1 MIDAR
6 DVTAVVVTY
15 NRLPL
20 LRRCLAALQAQTAQ
34 GLRVLV
40 VDNASADG
48 TAEYLKTLAM
58 PGLVCRILTE
68 NLGGAGGFA
77 YGMQAAAELGCKA
90 VWLMDDDTLP
100 EPQALEALLAAD
112 AAMDGAYG
120 WLSSRALTPDGSD
133 QPMNLQRKTMYR
145 DIDGFDGKE
154 IPAVMASFVSLF
166 LRMDTVRQFG
176 LPIAEFFIWSDDWEY
191 TRRISRCKP
200 CRVIP
205 ARHPICHESD

>member
-1 MIDAR
+1 MIDTR

-100 EPQALEALLAAD
+100 EPQAL
-112 AAMDGAYG
+112 
-120 WLSSRALTPDGSD
+120 
-133 QPMNLQRKTMYR
+133 
-145 DIDGFDGKE
+145 
-154 IPAVMASFVSLF
+154 
-166 LRMDTVRQFG
+166 
-176 LPIAEFFIWSDDWEY
+176 
-191 TRRISRCKP
+191 
-200 CRVIP
+200 
-205 ARHPICHESD
+205 

>member
-20 LRRCLAALQAQTAQ
+20 LRRCLAALQGQTAQ

-58 PGLVCRILTE
+58 SGLVCRILTE

-77 YGMQAAAELGCKA
+77 YGMQAAAKLGCKA

-120 WLSSRALTPDGSD
+120 WLSSRALAPDGSD
-133 QPMNLQRKTMYR
+133 QPKPYASTTPLSLPRHRILPSSSRMPLSVSSQHWLL
-145 DIDGFDGKE
+145 
-154 IPAVMASFVSLF
+154 PALWLSRMA
-166 LRMDTVRQFG
+166 
-176 LPIAEFFIWSDDWEY
+176 
-191 TRRISRCKP
+191 
-200 CRVIP
+200 
-205 ARHPICHESD
+205 

>member
-20 LRRCLAALQAQTAQ
+20 LRRCLAALQAQTVQ

-77 YGMQAAAELGCKA
+77 YGMQAAAELGCRIDKA
-90 VWLMDDDTLP
+90 YAGNGYGTEAFAAVAEWGLYKIHLSRVVAKCYK
-100 EPQALEALLAAD
+100 ENQASYK
-112 AAMDGAYG
+112 M
-120 WLSSRALTPDGSD
+120 LSA
-133 QPMNLQRKTMYR
+133 
-145 DIDGFDGKE
+145 
-154 IPAVMASFVSLF
+154 
-166 LRMDTVRQFG
+166 
-176 LPIAEFFIWSDDWEY
+176 
-191 TRRISRCKP
+191 
-200 CRVIP
+200 
-205 ARHPICHESD
+205 